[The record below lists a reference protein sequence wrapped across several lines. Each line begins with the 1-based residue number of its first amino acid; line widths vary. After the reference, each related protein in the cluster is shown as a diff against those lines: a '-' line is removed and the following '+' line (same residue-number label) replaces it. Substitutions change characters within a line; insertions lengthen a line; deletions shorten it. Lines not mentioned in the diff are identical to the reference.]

1 MCAGFGLIVCTCII
15 HTEVTES
22 VCVCAGFG
30 VIVCT
35 CIILTEVTE
44 SVCVCRVWTDSVYM
58 YNTY

>member
-22 VCVCAGFG
+22 VCAGM
-30 VIVCT
+30 
-35 CIILTEVTE
+35 
-44 SVCVCRVWTDSVYM
+44 SVCVLGLTDSVYM